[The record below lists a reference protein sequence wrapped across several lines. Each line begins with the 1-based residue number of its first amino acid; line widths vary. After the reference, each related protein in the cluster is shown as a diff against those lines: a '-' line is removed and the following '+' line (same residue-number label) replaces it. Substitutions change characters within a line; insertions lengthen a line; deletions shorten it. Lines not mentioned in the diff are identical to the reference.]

1 MTKLFLIYLKK
12 KKDEQEDEQGEE
24 EEEEDTSLTGAT
36 FLKLQYIITFV
47 SGVNKAQLQV
57 PLI

>member
-24 EEEEDTSLTGAT
+24 EEDTSLTGAT

-47 SGVNKAQLQV
+47 RGVNKAQLQV

>member
-12 KKDEQEDEQGEE
+12 KKKDEQEDEQG

>member
-12 KKDEQEDEQGEE
+12 KKKDEQEDEQG

-47 SGVNKAQLQV
+47 RGVNKAQLQV

>member
-24 EEEEDTSLTGAT
+24 EEEDTSLTGAT

-47 SGVNKAQLQV
+47 RGVNKAQLQV